1 MSRLFA
7 SLLAVAALAAPA
19 HAQPQPQPQPPPQ
32 QPVTEIWKCR
42 AADGHWTYTNDRREA
57 ERQKCEV
64 VTRQINVAPAPKP
77 PPPSAPAAPGRTAR
91 PGEFPKETP
100 SERTNARERQRD
112 ILEKELAT
120 EQAALAKAK
129 EELAAQESVRSGDER
144 NYARVQ
150 ERLQPFKDTVE
161 THEKN
166 IEALRRELNN
176 LYR

>member
-1 MSRLFA
+1 MSALFA
-7 SLLAVAALAAPA
+7 ALLAAAAIALPA
-19 HAQPQPQPQPPPQ
+19 HAQPQPQPAQQPSPQ

-77 PPPSAPAAPGRTAR
+77 PPPQPQPPAAGRSAR
-91 PGEFPKETP
+91 PGEFPRETP
-100 SERTNARERQRD
+100 SERMSARERQRD

-129 EELAAQESVRSGDER
+129 EELVAQESVRSGDER

-150 ERLQPFKDTVE
+150 ERL
-161 THEKN
+161 
-166 IEALRRELNN
+166 
-176 LYR
+176 